1 MKRWKEHRHETGFGH
16 LYQGRYK
23 SFPVQTDEYFYQVLR
38 YVERNALRANMV
50 ERAEAWPWSSL
61 GCVVREDSPRDIL
74 SDWPLPRPENCVD
87 LVNEPQT
94 ESELAALRHC
104 VNRGTPYGD
113 DRWIAGTSAQL
124 GLESTLR
131 PRGRPK
137 GDRNN

>member
-1 MKRWKEHRHETGFGH
+1 LKEHRHEVGLGH

-23 SFPVQTDEYFYQVLR
+23 SFPVETHDYFYQVVR
-38 YVERNALRANMV
+38 YVERNALRANLV
-50 ERAEAWPWSSL
+50 DRAEAWRWSSMGGGGATGL
-61 GCVVREDSPRDIL
+61 FAL
-74 SDWPLPRPENCVD
+74 LADWPLPRPGNWVD

-104 VNRGTPYGD
+104 VQRGCPYGNEA
-113 DRWIAGTSAQL
+113 WAAMTAKQL

-137 GDRNN
+137 KPSG